1 MDENFSDLQK
11 LLRLKKYE
19 APPAEYFEGFLR
31 DFHRRQRQEIVQLPL
46 WRIAWDRVTASFV
59 PGEVPRFAYATV
71 TAVALFGAV
80 LASRQMV
87 SRPTGSDLAALSAT
101 PATTTMVAST
111 NRLESA
117 PVSLRLNRTQ
127 TVAGARP
134 NSQVVFLNESD
145 FPTVRDSRTRDS
157 ARLASQQT
165 RSPRYVLDAR
175 PVSYDAPV
183 SF

>member
-19 APPAEYFEGFLR
+19 APPAEYFEGFLK
-31 DFHRRQRQEIVQLPL
+31 DFHLRQREEIIKLPV

-87 SRPTGSDLAALSAT
+87 SQPAGSELATVNGTPTTL
-101 PATTTMVAST
+101 VASASH
-111 NRLESA
+111 LKSA
-117 PVSLRLNRTQ
+117 SLRLNRTQ

-134 NSQVVFLNESD
+134 TSQGVFLNESD

-157 ARLASQQT
+157 ARLASQQS
-165 RSPRYVLDAR
+165 RPPRYVLDAR
-175 PVSYDAPV
+175 PVSYEAPV

>member
-19 APPAEYFEGFLR
+19 APPAEYFEGFLK
-31 DFHRRQRQEIVQLPL
+31 DFHRRQRQEIVKLPL
-46 WRIAWDRVTASFV
+46 WRIAWDRLTASFV

-87 SRPTGSDLAALSAT
+87 SRPANSDLAAISAA
-101 PATTTMVAST
+101 PATMVAST

-157 ARLASQQT
+157 ARLASQQS
-165 RSPRYVLDAR
+165 RPPRYVLDAR
-175 PVSYDAPV
+175 PVSYEAPV

>member
-19 APPAEYFEGFLR
+19 APPAEYFEGFLK

-87 SRPTGSDLAALSAT
+87 SRPANSDLAAISAA
-101 PATTTMVAST
+101 PATMVAST

-157 ARLASQQT
+157 ARLASQQS
-165 RSPRYVLDAR
+165 RPPRYVLDAR
-175 PVSYDAPV
+175 PVSYEAPV